1 MTYFTDLLVNVQVN
15 ILVYGC
21 QCVVVHD
28 HLANIKKQITMD
40 CFYIVKVKW
49 SKAIYKWMDGMES
62 LNANMYLMQS
72 GANRLKYFADQII
85 FKKIELINYSNLELL
100 LSYPK

>member
-1 MTYFTDLLVNVQVN
+1 MTYFTDLLVNVHVN

-62 LNANMYLMQS
+62 LNAQMLCS
-72 GANRLKYFADQII
+72 ANK
-85 FKKIELINYSNLELL
+85 
-100 LSYPK
+100 